1 MTQPRERALSIQAL
15 SQALDAPDAEERRQA
30 TTHLGELELRDAL
43 PLLMRALGDSDWR
56 VRKEATIGAR
66 AFMPDRMLSAALIEA
81 LSQGENVGLRNAA
94 VEVLASS
101 GHATAVAVAN
111 AISSLDEVGRKLA
124 VEALGRS
131 RDQAALGPL
140 EAALF
145 DQDDNVR
152 QAAVEAIASVGAVAG
167 EPAHKLLLR
176 CLRDEDRFI
185 RLAALEGLNSL
196 GVAISWTEL
205 SPLLADP
212 TTRTAALL
220 AAALAEHPQAPAAL
234 VRALVSLRG
243 GAFAQTMT
251 ALARLAEGKLAF
263 DVAAALRVQGPELIH
278 KLGEMAKGA
287 QGEPDHLRA
296 AALVLSA
303 LVFAPGIAEVA
314 VAALGEHSLANAA
327 SRALSMLGTTAL
339 APLIERI
346 SSSAP
351 TEEVVATQIRA
362 ASIDIAATIAHEQPD
377 ACHTELPLLL
387 TALRLA
393 ARDRE
398 REVATNAVYA
408 LSHIGNE
415 ADLGLMA
422 ELLLN
427 PDPSVASAAES
438 ALATLSNRCP
448 EQAAL
453 LCKDLMQQAVPSL
466 AATILL
472 GALTYDDDAPKSAR
486 REHLAFLSNCAA
498 SGDARTRRAAITA
511 LARIGGPFAG
521 DALTVALSDEDRD
534 VQLEAARALGR
545 VCADPNAL
553 LFFDSGPPSGPPS
566 SDRIRKSATDM
577 LDLLERSGDSD
588 LVAAA
593 VHALGDEMT
602 TWSPASMPPSSSGKG
617 SGRSASI
624 FPADDLVTALA
635 PLAAKAPSSVAI
647 AAVDALSRAPIGT
660 PGAMNA
666 LLSALGHPNP
676 AVVKAAMLKLDVN
689 DVTRDRIARCLEHLS
704 HEIRGLAVEM
714 LTGEG
719 NAKIRRRFEETL
731 RKEQHAEVREA
742 IERALMLIPTSNGRG
757 DSP

>member
-1 MTQPRERALSIQAL
+1 MTLPRERASSIQAL
-15 SQALDAPDAEERRQA
+15 SSALEASDAEERRQA
-30 TTHLGELELRDAL
+30 TTHLGELELKDAL

-66 AFMPDRMLSAALIEA
+66 AFMPDRTLAAALIEA

-101 GHATAVAVAN
+101 GHATALAVAD

-212 TTRTAALL
+212 TSRTAALL

-234 VRALVSLRG
+234 VRALTSLRG

-263 DVAAALRVQGPELIH
+263 DVAAALRVQGQDLVHRLTEI
-278 KLGEMAKGA
+278 ASGA
-287 QGEPDHLRA
+287 HDEPDHLRA
-296 AALVLSA
+296 AALILAA
-303 LVFAPGIAEVA
+303 LVFAPGIANVA
-314 VAALGEHSLANAA
+314 MAALGEHTLSSAA
-327 SRALSMLGTTAL
+327 SRALSILGVTAL
-339 APLIERI
+339 PALIARI
-346 SSSAP
+346 PVCEPS
-351 TEEVVATQIRA
+351 EEMFVTQIRA
-362 ASIDIAATIAHEQPD
+362 AAIEIAAAIVQEQAD

-387 TALRLA
+387 MALRLA

-408 LSHIGNE
+408 LSHLGDE
-415 ADLGLMA
+415 TDLRLMADL
-422 ELLLN
+422 LLTS
-427 PDPSVASAAES
+427 DPSVASAAES
-438 ALATLSNRCP
+438 TLASLANRFP
-448 EQAAL
+448 DSAAL
-453 LCKDLMQQAVPSL
+453 LCKDLMQRAVPSL
-466 AATILL
+466 AATVLL
-472 GALTYDDDAPKSAR
+472 GALTSDDEAPKSTR

-498 SGDARTRRAAITA
+498 SGDARTRRAAISA

-553 LFFDSGPPSGPPS
+553 RFFDSGPPSGPPS
-566 SDRIRKSATDM
+566 SDRHRTSATNM

-602 TWSPASMPPSSSGKG
+602 TWSPASMPPSSGKG
-617 SGRSASI
+617 AGRASM
-624 FPADDLVTALA
+624 FAADDLVAALS
-635 PLAAKAPSSVAI
+635 PLAAKAPSSVAM

-660 PGAMNA
+660 PGAMKA
-666 LLSALGHPNP
+666 LLGALAHPNP
-676 AVVKAAMLKLDVN
+676 AVVKAAMLKLDTN
-689 DVTRDRIARCLEHLS
+689 EVTSDRIARCLEHPS
-704 HEIRGLAVEM
+704 HEIRALAVEM

-719 NAKIRRRFEETL
+719 DAKIRRRL
-731 RKEQHAEVREA
+731 QDRLHKEQHAEVREA
-742 IERALMLIPTSNGRG
+742 IERALMVLPKTHGG
-757 DSP
+757 AESP